1 MNNFNNK
8 LAVITGASRGIG
20 FEVAKH
26 LASLNTRLL
35 IISRNETELSKACKS
50 LNRINNKDNIQL
62 KIDVSNRLD
71 ILNVK
76 NYLEKNH
83 LEIDAII
90 NCAGIYGPIG
100 SILEVNLEEFEK
112 AFKINFFGTINM
124 INILKFNF
132 VKNKKKKIIN
142 FSGGGAAT
150 PFPFY
155 SAYATSKAAIVR
167 LTENIALELKEEGY
181 LVNCIAPGFIATSL
195 HEDTIRAGPDKVG
208 KDFYIKTKEVLNNGG
223 ASVKYTCELVE
234 FLISDKSDSFNGRF
248 ISANWDMWQEDDFKN
263 KIKNDDD
270 FATLRRIDD
279 KKFFKQK

>member
-112 AFKINFFGTINM
+112 AFKINFWN
-124 INILKFNF
+124 
-132 VKNKKKKIIN
+132 NKYDKYSKI
-142 FSGGGAAT
+142 
-150 PFPFY
+150 
-155 SAYATSKAAIVR
+155 
-167 LTENIALELKEEGY
+167 
-181 LVNCIAPGFIATSL
+181 
-195 HEDTIRAGPDKVG
+195 
-208 KDFYIKTKEVLNNGG
+208 
-223 ASVKYTCELVE
+223 
-234 FLISDKSDSFNGRF
+234 
-248 ISANWDMWQEDDFKN
+248 
-263 KIKNDDD
+263 
-270 FATLRRIDD
+270 
-279 KKFFKQK
+279 